1 MQPPV
6 QKLCAIT
13 SDLTHLNKKS
23 GAGAGFKR
31 KWRGL
36 KPYYVAEYDIEMGV
50 RNGAQL
56 VFGLKYRDQRFGVA
70 SVEFE

>member
-13 SDLTHLNKKS
+13 SDLTHIKK
-23 GAGAGFKR
+23 GAGFKR

-50 RNGAQL
+50 RNAQL
-56 VFGLKYRDQRFGVA
+56 TFTLKYREQRFGVA